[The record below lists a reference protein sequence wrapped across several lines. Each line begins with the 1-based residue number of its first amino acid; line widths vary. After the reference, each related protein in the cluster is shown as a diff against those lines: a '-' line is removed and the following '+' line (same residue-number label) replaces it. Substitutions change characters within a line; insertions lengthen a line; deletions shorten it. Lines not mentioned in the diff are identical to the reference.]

1 MLGCCPALAVAGVA
15 AGALSVYRINHANG
29 LLRGKS
35 IAVTA
40 MVLGVFL
47 GLASWWTSQRFE
59 STGKAALL
67 AEVRRG
73 VDQLLEG
80 AVDPT
85 AWWTGVEPAA
95 LIEFQRRIIPAV
107 GAMRV
112 ATVTPTQT
120 SVGLEPRMT
129 LRLLLEGSGE
139 SRIASV
145 EVVVTTDLATMLPSA
160 RICFIEI
167 GTASLTPE
175 GGEEQDTLRFPP
187 VSP

>member
-1 MLGCCPALAVAGVA
+1 MAT
-15 AGALSVYRINHANG
+15 GALSIYRINRANG

-40 MVLGVFL
+40 MVLSVVL

-67 AEVRRG
+67 SEVRRG

-80 AVDPT
+80 SVDPG
-85 AWWTGVEPAA
+85 AWWTGVDPAA
-95 LIEFQRRIIPAV
+95 LVEFQRRISPEV

-129 LRLLLEGSGE
+129 LRLLLEGSGK

-145 EVVVTTDLATMLPSA
+145 EVVVTTELATMLPSA
-160 RICFIEI
+160 RICSIEI
-167 GTASLTPE
+167 GTAGPTPE